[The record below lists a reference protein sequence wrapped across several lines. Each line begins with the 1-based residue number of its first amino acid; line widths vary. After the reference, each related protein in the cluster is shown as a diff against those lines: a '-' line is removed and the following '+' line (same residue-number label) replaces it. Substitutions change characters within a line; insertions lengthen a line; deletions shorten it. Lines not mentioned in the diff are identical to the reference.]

1 VKLGLQIPS
10 YTWPGGPER
19 LGETLRDVVQRAEAA
34 GYDSIWVMDHFFQ
47 IPVIG
52 PADLPMLEAYTTLAH
67 IAGVTS
73 RVGLGSLVTGVTY
86 RHAGVLAKIV
96 TTLDVLSGGRAWLGI
111 GAAWNEH
118 EHRGLGVPFPPVA
131 QRFVELEE
139 TIRVCLQMWSD
150 DNGPF
155 EGSHHHLTETLNS
168 PQAISK
174 PHPPIL
180 IGGGG
185 ERKTLRLVARY
196 ADACNVFG
204 DADAF
209 RHKMEILRRHCERE
223 GRNYDEILKTVY
235 YAVDVGED
243 GSRADQVVEELAS
256 LAEAGAQMA
265 IGALQEVERPGT
277 IETVGER
284 VIQQAAAL

>member
-1 VKLGLQIPS
+1 MPWPPSGRRWRRPGCRSSPPSSPCSPRRRSRSIGTRPRGSSASSSRSRISTTCRTCGRTSTSRRRSWRRPGDEHRVKLGLQIPS

-111 GAAWNEH
+111 
-118 EHRGLGVPFPPVA
+118 
-131 QRFVELEE
+131 
-139 TIRVCLQMWSD
+139 
-150 DNGPF
+150 
-155 EGSHHHLTETLNS
+155 
-168 PQAISK
+168 
-174 PHPPIL
+174 
-180 IGGGG
+180 
-185 ERKTLRLVARY
+185 
-196 ADACNVFG
+196 
-204 DADAF
+204 
-209 RHKMEILRRHCERE
+209 
-223 GRNYDEILKTVY
+223 
-235 YAVDVGED
+235 
-243 GSRADQVVEELAS
+243 
-256 LAEAGAQMA
+256 
-265 IGALQEVERPGT
+265 
-277 IETVGER
+277 
-284 VIQQAAAL
+284 